1 MRFTLTQSLPI
12 CLLLLTAAA
21 PAPAID
27 VAQMQRDVETLA
39 SDAFEGRAPST
50 PGEDKTIAYLAQRMA
65 AIGLQPANNGKWL
78 QPVPMVS
85 ITTDPAAQ
93 LRIAG
98 GKAAL
103 ALAMNSDV
111 AVTTRRTQ
119 PQVTV
124 TASDIVFVGHGIV
137 APERGWNDY
146 AGLDVRG
153 KTVLVLVNDPDWRTP
168 AQGKAAGPFNGRAIT
183 YYGRYTYKYEE
194 ALRQG
199 AAAALVIHDDEPAGY
214 PWGVI
219 GTSVGRPS
227 IGLDQGS
234 AAEPALQYQGWI
246 TRAAAARVMAS
257 AGHDLA
263 WLEQAATQPEFRGV
277 QTGLTA
283 SLTLDNAIVRSVSH
297 NVVGMLPGTRRPD
310 EVVLVTAHWDHVGR
324 CKADASG
331 DDICN
336 GALDNA
342 SGTAGLLAL
351 ARHFAT
357 SPRTQRTM
365 LFLAVTGEEAG
376 LLGSGYY
383 AEHPIFPLGKT
394 VGGVNMDILS
404 MNGALDGFTITG
416 AGQSEL
422 EPLAIRLAAA
432 QGRSPV
438 PEASPEKGRYFR
450 SDNFSLARFGV
461 PMLMAIGGGELMGK
475 PKGAAAVAANDYVD
489 NRYHQPSD
497 EYDPNWDWS
506 GAVQDLTL
514 FASFGRT
521 LANGT
526 DWPNWLPD
534 SEFRS
539 IRDQSRA
546 GVK

>member
-1 MRFTLTQSLPI
+1 MRFILP
-12 CLLLLTAAA
+12 LVLLLTAAA
-21 PAPAID
+21 APPPID

-39 SDAFEGRAPST
+39 SDAFEGRAPGT
-50 PGEDKTIAYLAQRMA
+50 PGEEKTIAYLAQRMA
-65 AIGLQPANNGKWL
+65 AIGLKPAYEGKWL
-78 QPVPMVS
+78 QPVPLVS

-93 LRIAG
+93 LRISG
-98 GKAAL
+98 GKAPL

-111 AVTTRRTQ
+111 AVTTRLPR
-119 PQVTV
+119 PHVTL
-124 TASDIVFVGHGIV
+124 TSEIVFVGHGIV

-146 AGLDVRG
+146 AGVDVRG

-168 AQGKAAGPFNGRAIT
+168 AMGKAAGPFNGRAIT

-227 IGLDQGS
+227 LGLDLG
-234 AAEPALQYQGWI
+234 AAAQPVLQYQGWI
-246 TRAAAARVMAS
+246 TRAAAARLLAS
-257 AGHDLA
+257 AGHDLP
-263 WLEQAATQPEFRGV
+263 WLEQAAAQKGFRAIN
-277 QTGLTA
+277 TGLTGA
-283 SLTLDNAIVRSVSH
+283 LTLDNKVARSVSH
-297 NVVGMLPGTRRPD
+297 NVVGLLPGTEHPD
-310 EVVLVTAHWDHVGR
+310 EAVLVTAHWDHVGR
-324 CKADASG
+324 CKAAADG

-351 ARHFAT
+351 AGHFARA
-357 SPRTQRTM
+357 PRPERSL
-365 LFLAVTGEEAG
+365 LFLAVTLEEAG
-376 LLGSGYY
+376 LFGSAWY
-383 AEHPIFPLGKT
+383 ADHPIVPLSKT
-394 VGGVNMDILS
+394 VGGVNMDVLS

-422 EPLAIRLAAA
+422 EALATRLAAA
-432 QGRSPV
+432 QGRRLV
-438 PEASPEKGRYFR
+438 PEAMPEKGRYFR
-450 SDNFSLARFGV
+450 SDHFSLARQGV
-461 PMLMAIGGGELMGK
+461 PMLMAMGGGELIGK
-475 PKGAAAVAANDYVD
+475 PPGAALAAANDYVD

-514 FASFGRT
+514 FAEFART
-521 LANGT
+521 LANGR

-534 SEFRS
+534 SEFRA

>member
-1 MRFTLTQSLPI
+1 MRFILP
-12 CLLLLTAAA
+12 LALLLTAAA
-21 PAPAID
+21 PAPVID
-27 VAQMQRDVETLA
+27 VAQMKRDVETLA
-39 SDAFEGRAPST
+39 SDAFEGRAPAT
-50 PGEDKTIAYLAQRMA
+50 PGEAKTIAYLAQRMA
-65 AIGLQPANNGKWL
+65 AIGLKPGYNGTWL
-78 QPVPMVS
+78 QPVPLVS
-85 ITTDPAAQ
+85 ITTDPSAQ
-93 LRIAG
+93 LRVAG
-98 GKAAL
+98 GREPI

-111 AVTTRRTQ
+111 AVATRLAQ
-119 PQVTV
+119 SQVSV
-124 TASDIVFVGHGIV
+124 NASDIVFVGHGIV

-146 AGLDVRG
+146 AGVDVRG

-168 AQGKAAGPFNGRAIT
+168 AMGKAAGPFNGRAIT

-199 AAAALVIHDDEPAGY
+199 AAAALVIYDDEPAGY

-219 GTSVGRPS
+219 GASVGRPS
-227 IGLDQGS
+227 LGLDQGS
-234 AAEPALQYQGWI
+234 AAQPVLQYQGWI
-246 TRAAAARVMAS
+246 TRKAAARVLAS

-263 WLEQAATQPEFRGV
+263 WLEQAATRPDFRAIA
-277 QTGLTA
+277 TGLTG
-283 SLTLDNAIVRSVSH
+283 SLTLDNTVERSVSH
-297 NVVGMLPGTRRPD
+297 NVVGLLPGTKRPD

-342 SGTAGLLAL
+342 SGTAGVLAL
-351 ARHFAT
+351 AGHFARA
-357 SPRTQRTM
+357 PRTERSL
-365 LFLAVTGEEAG
+365 LFMAVTLEEAG
-376 LLGSGYY
+376 LFGSAWY
-383 AEHPIFPLGKT
+383 AYHPIFPLGKT
-394 VGGVNMDILS
+394 VGGVNMDVLS
-404 MNGALDGFTITG
+404 MSGALDGFTITG

-422 EPLAIRLAAA
+422 EALATRLAAA
-432 QGRSPV
+432 QGRRLV

-450 SDNFSLARFGV
+450 SDHFSLARQGV
-461 PMLMAIGGGELMGK
+461 PMLMAIGGGELIGK
-475 PKGAAAVAANDYVD
+475 PPGAAAAAAMDFVD

-497 EYDPNWDWS
+497 EYDPNWDWG

-514 FASFGRT
+514 FADFART
-521 LANGT
+521 LANGR

-534 SEFRS
+534 SEFRT

>member
-1 MRFTLTQSLPI
+1 MRFPLTLALPLS
-12 CLLLLTAAA
+12 LLLLAAA
-21 PAPAID
+21 PPPSID
-27 VAQMQRDVETLA
+27 VDQMKRDVETLA
-39 SDAFEGRAPST
+39 SDAFEGRAPGT
-50 PGEDKTIAYLAQRMA
+50 PGEEKTIAYIAQRMA
-65 AIGLQPANNGKWL
+65 AMGLTPGNNGKWL

-98 GKAAL
+98 GKGAL

-111 AVTTRRTQ
+111 AVTTRRPV
-119 PQVTV
+119 PQLAVN
-124 TASDIVFVGHGIV
+124 ASDIVFVGYGIN

-146 AGLDVRG
+146 AGVDVRG

-168 AQGKAAGPFNGRAIT
+168 AMGKDAGPFNGRAIT

-219 GTSVGRPS
+219 GTSVGRPA
-227 IGLDQGS
+227 IGLDLGT
-234 AAEPALQYQGWI
+234 ADAPALQYQGWI
-246 TRAAAARVMAS
+246 TRDAAARVLAS

-263 WLEQAATQPEFRGV
+263 RLEQAATQKGFRAV
-277 QTGLTA
+277 NTGLTA
-283 SLTLDNAIVRSVSH
+283 SLALDNKVVRSVSH
-297 NVVGMLPGTRRPD
+297 NVVGLLPGTKRPD

-351 ARHFAT
+351 AGHFAR
-357 SPRTQRTM
+357 SPRTERSL
-365 LFLAVTGEEAG
+365 LFLAVTAEEAG
-376 LLGSGYY
+376 LLGSAYY
-383 AEHPIFPLGKT
+383 AEHPIFPLAKT
-394 VGGVNMDILS
+394 VGGVNMDIMS
-404 MNGALDGFTITG
+404 MNGALDGFTISG

-422 EPLAIRLAAA
+422 EALAIRLAAA
-432 QGRSPV
+432 QGRRQV

-461 PMLMAIGGGELMGK
+461 PMLMAIGGGELIGK
-475 PKGAAAVAANDYVD
+475 PKGAALAAANDYVD

-497 EYDPNWDWS
+497 EYDPNWDWG

-514 FASFGRT
+514 FAEFGRT

-526 DWPNWLPD
+526 DWPNWLPE

-539 IRDQSRA
+539 IRDQTRA

>member
-1 MRFTLTQSLPI
+1 
-12 CLLLLTAAA
+12 
-21 PAPAID
+21 
-27 VAQMQRDVETLA
+27 
-39 SDAFEGRAPST
+39 
-50 PGEDKTIAYLAQRMA
+50 MA
-65 AIGLQPANNGKWL
+65 AIGLKPGYNGKWL
-78 QPVPMVS
+78 QPVPLVS
-85 ITTDPAAQ
+85 ITTDPSAQ
-93 LRIAG
+93 LRVAG
-98 GKAAL
+98 GREPI

-111 AVTTRRTQ
+111 AVATRLAQ
-119 PQVTV
+119 SQVSV
-124 TASDIVFVGHGIV
+124 NASDIVFVGHGIV

-146 AGLDVRG
+146 AGVDVRG

-168 AQGKAAGPFNGRAIT
+168 AMGKAAGPFNGRAIT

-227 IGLDQGS
+227 LGLDQGS
-234 AAEPALQYQGWI
+234 AAQPVLQYQGWI
-246 TRAAAARVMAS
+246 TRKAAARVLAS

-263 WLEQAATQPEFRGV
+263 WLEQAATRPDFRAIT
-277 QTGLTA
+277 TGLTA
-283 SLTLDNAIVRSVSH
+283 SLTLDNTVERSVSH
-297 NVVGMLPGTRRPD
+297 NVVGLLPGTKRPD

-342 SGTAGLLAL
+342 SGTAGVLAL
-351 ARHFAT
+351 AGHFARA
-357 SPRTQRTM
+357 PRTERSL
-365 LFLAVTGEEAG
+365 LFMAVTLEEAG
-376 LLGSGYY
+376 LFGSAWY
-383 AEHPIFPLGKT
+383 ADHPIFPLGKT
-394 VGGVNMDILS
+394 VGGVNMDVLS
-404 MNGALDGFTITG
+404 MSGALDGFTITG

-422 EPLAIRLAAA
+422 EALATRLAAA
-432 QGRSPV
+432 QGRRLV

-450 SDNFSLARFGV
+450 SDHFSLARQGV
-461 PMLMAIGGGELMGK
+461 PMLMAIGGGELIGK
-475 PKGAAAVAANDYVD
+475 PPGAAEAAAKDFVD

-497 EYDPNWDWS
+497 EYDPNWDWG

-514 FASFGRT
+514 FADFART
-521 LANGT
+521 LANGR

-534 SEFRS
+534 SEFRT

>member
-1 MRFTLTQSLPI
+1 MMRFILP
-12 CLLLLTAAA
+12 LALLLTAAA
-21 PAPAID
+21 PPPPID
-27 VAQMQRDVETLA
+27 VAQMKRDVETLA

-65 AIGLQPANNGKWL
+65 AIGLKPGYNGKWL
-78 QPVPMVS
+78 QPVPLVS

-93 LRIAG
+93 LRVAG
-98 GKAAL
+98 GKEPM

-111 AVTTRRTQ
+111 AVLTRLAQ
-119 PQVTV
+119 PQVSV
-124 TASDIVFVGHGIV
+124 NASELVFVGHGIV

-146 AGLDVRG
+146 AGVDVRG

-168 AQGKAAGPFNGRAIT
+168 AMGKAAGPFNGRAIT

-199 AAAALVIHDDEPAGY
+199 AAAALVIHADEPAGY

-219 GTSVGRPS
+219 GTSVGRPA
-227 IGLDQGS
+227 IGLDQG
-234 AAEPALQYQGWI
+234 AAAGPALQYQGWI
-246 TRAAAARVMAS
+246 TRAAAARLLAS

-263 WLEQAATQPEFRGV
+263 ALEQAATRPDFRAIN
-277 QTGLTA
+277 TGLTA
-283 SLTLDNAIVRSVSH
+283 SLTLDNKVERSVSH
-297 NVVGMLPGTRRPD
+297 NVVGLLPGKTRPD
-310 EVVLVTAHWDHVGR
+310 EAVLVTAHWDHVGR
-324 CKADASG
+324 CKPDASG

-351 ARHFAT
+351 AGHFAKA
-357 SPRTQRTM
+357 PRTNRSL
-365 LFLAVTGEEAG
+365 LFLAVTLEEAG
-376 LLGSGYY
+376 LFGSAWY
-383 AEHPIFPLGKT
+383 AEHPVFPLAKT
-394 VGGVNMDILS
+394 VGGVNMDVLS

-422 EPLAIRLAAA
+422 EALADKLAAK
-432 QGRSPV
+432 QGRRLV

-450 SDNFSLARFGV
+450 SDHFSLARGGV
-461 PMLMAIGGGELMGK
+461 PMLMAIGGGELIGK
-475 PKGAAAVAANDYVD
+475 PPGAAQAAANDYVD

-497 EYDPNWDWS
+497 EYDPNWDWG

-514 FASFGRT
+514 FADLART
-521 LANGT
+521 LANGR

-534 SEFRS
+534 SEFRA

>member
-1 MRFTLTQSLPI
+1 MRFILP
-12 CLLLLTAAA
+12 LALLLTAAA

-27 VAQMQRDVETLA
+27 VAQMKRDVETLA
-39 SDAFEGRAPST
+39 SNAFEGRAPTT
-50 PGEDKTIAYLAQRMA
+50 PGEAKTIAYLAQRMA
-65 AIGLQPANNGKWL
+65 AIGLKPGYNGIWL
-78 QPVPMVS
+78 QPVPLVS

-93 LRIAG
+93 LRVAG
-98 GKAAL
+98 GKEPI

-111 AVTTRRTQ
+111 AVATRL
-119 PQVTV
+119 PQSQVSV
-124 TASDIVFVGHGIV
+124 NASDIVFVGHGIV

-146 AGLDVRG
+146 AGVDVRG

-168 AQGKAAGPFNGRAIT
+168 AMGEAAGPFNGRAIT

-227 IGLDQGS
+227 LGLDQGS
-234 AAEPALQYQGWI
+234 AAQPVLQVQGWI
-246 TRAAAARVMAS
+246 TRAAAARVLAS

-263 WLEQAATQPEFRGV
+263 RLEQAASRPDFRAIT
-277 QTGLTA
+277 TGLKA
-283 SLTLDNAIVRSVSH
+283 SLTLENKVERSVSH
-297 NVVGMLPGTRRPD
+297 NVVGLLPGKTRPD

-342 SGTAGLLAL
+342 SGTAGVLAL
-351 ARHFAT
+351 AGHFARA
-357 SPRTQRTM
+357 PRTERSL
-365 LFLAVTGEEAG
+365 LFMAVTLEEAG
-376 LLGSGYY
+376 LFGSAWY
-383 AEHPIFPLGKT
+383 ADHPIFPLSKT
-394 VGGVNMDILS
+394 VGGVNMDVLS

-422 EPLAIRLAAA
+422 EALATRLAAA
-432 QGRSPV
+432 QGRRLV

-450 SDNFSLARFGV
+450 SDHFSLARQGV
-461 PMLMAIGGGELMGK
+461 PMLMAIGGGELIGK
-475 PKGAAAVAANDYVD
+475 PPGAVQVAANDFVD

-497 EYDPNWDWS
+497 EYDPNWDWG

-514 FASFGRT
+514 FADFART
-521 LANGT
+521 LANGR

-534 SEFRS
+534 SEFRT

>member
-1 MRFTLTQSLPI
+1 MRFILP
-12 CLLLLTAAA
+12 LALLLTAAA
-21 PAPAID
+21 APPPID

-39 SDAFEGRAPST
+39 SDAFEGRAPVT
-50 PGEDKTIAYLAQRMA
+50 PGEEKTIAYLAQRMA
-65 AIGLQPANNGKWL
+65 AIGLKPGYNGQWL
-78 QPVPMVS
+78 QPVPLVS

-93 LRIAG
+93 LGISG
-98 GKAAL
+98 GKAPL

-111 AVTTRRTQ
+111 AVTTRL
-119 PQVTV
+119 PQAQVSV
-124 TASDIVFVGHGIV
+124 NSEIVFVGHGIV

-146 AGLDVRG
+146 AGVDVRG

-168 AQGKAAGPFNGRAIT
+168 AMGKAAGPFNGRAIT

-227 IGLDQGS
+227 LGLDLG
-234 AAEPALQYQGWI
+234 AAAPPVLQYQGWI
-246 TRAAAARVMAS
+246 TRAAAARLLAS
-257 AGHDLA
+257 AGHDLP
-263 WLEQAATQPEFRGV
+263 WLEQAAAQKGFRAIN
-277 QTGLTA
+277 TGLTGA
-283 SLTLDNAIVRSVSH
+283 LTLDNKVARSVSH
-297 NVVGMLPGTRRPD
+297 NVVGLLPGTKHPD
-310 EVVLVTAHWDHVGR
+310 EAVLVTAHWDHVGR

-351 ARHFAT
+351 AGHFAKA
-357 SPRTQRTM
+357 PRTERS
-365 LFLAVTGEEAG
+365 LVFLAVTLEEAG
-376 LLGSGYY
+376 LFGSAWY
-383 AEHPIFPLGKT
+383 ADHPVVPLAKT
-394 VGGVNMDILS
+394 VGGVNMDVLS

-422 EPLAIRLAAA
+422 EALATRLAAA
-432 QGRSPV
+432 QGRRLV
-438 PEASPEKGRYFR
+438 PEAMPEKGRYFR
-450 SDNFSLARFGV
+450 SDHFSLARQGV
-461 PMLMAIGGGELMGK
+461 PMLMAIGGGELIGK
-475 PKGAAAVAANDYVD
+475 PPGAALAAANDYVD

-497 EYDPNWDWS
+497 EYDPKWDWG

-514 FASFGRT
+514 FAEFART
-521 LANGT
+521 LANGR

-534 SEFRS
+534 SEFRA

-546 GVK
+546 GEK

>member
-1 MRFTLTQSLPI
+1 MRLFLPLA
-12 CLLLLTAAA
+12 LLLAAAA
-21 PAPAID
+21 PPPID
-27 VAQMQRDVETLA
+27 VAQMKRDVETLA
-39 SDAFEGRAPST
+39 SDAFEGRAPGT
-50 PGEDKTIAYLAQRMA
+50 PGEEKTIAYIAQRMA
-65 AIGLQPANNGKWL
+65 AMGLKPANAGKWL

-85 ITTDPAAQ
+85 ITTDPAAPLQ
-93 LRIAG
+93 IAG
-98 GKAAL
+98 GKGPL

-111 AVTTRRTQ
+111 AVTTRRPQ

-124 TASDIVFVGHGIV
+124 NASDIVFVGHGIV

-146 AGLDVRG
+146 AGVDVRG

-168 AQGKAAGPFNGRAIT
+168 AMGKDAGPFNGRAIT

-214 PWGVI
+214 PWRVI
-219 GTSVGRPS
+219 GTSVGRPA
-227 IGLDQGS
+227 IGLDQG
-234 AAEPALQYQGWI
+234 ADAQPALQYQGWI
-246 TRAAAARVMAS
+246 TRAAAARVLAS

-263 WLEQAATQPEFRGV
+263 WLEQAATQKGFRAV
-277 QTGLTA
+277 ETGLKA
-283 SLTLDNAIVRSVSH
+283 SLTLANTVERSVSH
-297 NVVGMLPGTRRPD
+297 NVVGMLPGTTRPD

-351 ARHFAT
+351 AGHFAHA
-357 SPRTQRTM
+357 PRTERSL
-365 LFLAVTGEEAG
+365 LFLAVTAEEAG
-376 LLGSGYY
+376 LLGSAWY
-383 AEHPIFPLGKT
+383 ADHPLFPLGKT

-404 MNGALDGFTITG
+404 MNGALDGFTISG

-422 EPLAIRLAAA
+422 EALAIRLAAA
-432 QGRSPV
+432 QGRRPV

-461 PMLMAIGGGELMGK
+461 PMLMAIGGGELIGK
-475 PKGAAAVAANDYVD
+475 PPGAALAAANDYVD

-497 EYDPNWDWS
+497 EYDPAWDWG
-506 GAVQDLTL
+506 GAVQDLSL
-514 FASFGRT
+514 FAEFART
-521 LANGT
+521 LANGKA
-526 DWPNWLPD
+526 WPNWLPD

-539 IRDQSRA
+539 IRDKSRA
-546 GVK
+546 GEK